1 MPKKIFIK
9 EKTWFIDDTYAN
21 QLPRAYDLII
31 QHKNKE
37 LLQRTYSFFLQT
49 KGLKKAL
56 LMAKNETDAW
66 KDFCSLHE
74 VINAAGGL
82 VQNKHGL
89 YLFIFRKGKWDLP
102 KGKMEKGESPEKA
115 SIREVEEECG
125 INKLSI
131 VKSLGITSHTYELN
145 GVQVLKNTYWFL
157 MKTNSENP
165 LVPQLEEDITEA
177 KWMDK
182 DQVKEAMKN
191 TYPLIKELLTNHVL
205 HL

>member
-66 KDFCSLHE
+66 KDFCGLHE

-115 SIREVEEECG
+115 GIREVEEECG